1 MSPSSS
7 TFSSEAARYLGVAV
21 LTAVLLVSSIAGISL
36 IGIDRGLVTWKEARL
51 LRYQLDKIAAAS
63 RVDILLVGDSALGN
77 AVDARVWSR
86 ETGREVLSVPLTG
99 DYGYGGSLNMLRRV
113 LRHHRP
119 ELVVVFQSPE
129 IMRRHVAYDGLMY
142 TAETL
147 GDIRGIPPW
156 RLLGPLATWDIPLN
170 MLANVFTP
178 RGPDPDLITD
188 DYIRQQMDAAKA
200 RAKVVR
206 DARFLKPAMVHPE
219 RAVFLREIGALCAR
233 ERIVCLYAH
242 GPYVEPEC
250 SSIEPYLEKVNALIR
265 ASGLI
270 VVPETPVCMPLDD
283 AGDAPDHVAPALKK
297 RYSEIYRS
305 LIDATINAPAV
316 AQARDAS
323 KPGPGARLQSPQPAG
338 RFRRHG
344 IDRHLRV
351 HAGPGRGVRGDRR
364 LLALGAPDDGPR

>member
-21 LTAVLLVSSIAGISL
+21 LTAVLLVASIAGISL
-36 IGIDRGLVTWKEARL
+36 IGIDRGLVTWKEAQL
-51 LRYQLDKIAAAS
+51 LRYQLGKIAAAS
-63 RVDILLVGDSALGN
+63 RVDTLLVGDSTLGN

-86 ETGREVLSVPLTG
+86 ESDRQVLSVPLTG

-119 ELVVVFQSPE
+119 RLVVVFQSPE
-129 IMRRHVAYDGLMY
+129 MMRRHIAYDGLMY
-142 TAETL
+142 TAERL

-170 MLANVFTP
+170 MLVNGLTP
-178 RGPDPDLITD
+178 RGPDPDLIAG
-188 DYIRQQMDAAKA
+188 DYISQQMGAAEA

-219 RAVFLREIGALCAR
+219 RAVFLGEIGALCAR

-242 GPYVEPEC
+242 GPYVEPQC
-250 SSIEPYLEKVNALIR
+250 SSIGPYLHKVDALIR

-270 VVPETPVCMPLDD
+270 VVSGTPVCMPLDE
-283 AGDAPDHVAPALKK
+283 AGDAADHVAPALKEH
-297 RYSEIYRS
+297 YSEIYRS
-305 LIDATINAPAV
+305 LINATMNSPAV

-323 KPGPGARLQSPQPAG
+323 ESGLRARHRAPVAAAG
-338 RFRRHG
+338 
-344 IDRHLRV
+344 LRPV
-351 HAGPGRGVRGDRR
+351 VR
-364 LLALGAPDDGPR
+364 